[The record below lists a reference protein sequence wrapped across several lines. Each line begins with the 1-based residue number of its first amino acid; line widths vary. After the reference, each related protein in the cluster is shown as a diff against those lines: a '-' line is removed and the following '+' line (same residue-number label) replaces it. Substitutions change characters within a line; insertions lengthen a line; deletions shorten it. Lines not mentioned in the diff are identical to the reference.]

1 MQKKDGFVYVVKEVS
16 IVSFCERIMEKQQI
30 DHEYYAAKYQ
40 TMVPT
45 IASP

>member
-16 IVSFCERIMEKQQI
+16 IVSFCERIMEKKI
-30 DHEYYAAKYQ
+30 DRGYYAAKYQ